1 MTVLGIGGTATRRSV
16 VRESDPSGY
25 LICCPILER
34 LSVCYDAEISI
45 CVCAIRIWLAVSDR
59 SPETQISLTKD
70 VFFYDPGGGKFDAKG
85 CGHRGVHSSHQAYSG
100 GGGLKSSFTYGVVGG
115 SRGR

>member
-70 VFFYDPGGGKFDAKG
+70 VFFMIRGVENSMRKAAGIEECILATRPIRGGGA
-85 CGHRGVHSSHQAYSG
+85 
-100 GGGLKSSFTYGVVGG
+100 
-115 SRGR
+115 